1 MRRVAVTGIG
11 LVSAFGCDAETVWRA
26 LCAGE
31 SATRQLDAIDGNH
44 VAGAIGAP
52 VAGFSPREYIDGKL
66 LRLMTPAVGFG
77 VAAAELAAR
86 DSGRDFAAVDPTRL
100 GAFVGSR
107 GHSSDRQDLLAGV
120 QLATENGHFRL
131 DRYGAEGLARV
142 HPMWL
147 LKGLANNVLY
157 FISLKYNAQGMNN
170 NVSMGGI
177 AGTMAIGEGFEA
189 IRHGDVD
196 VAFAGGYDSCLDADR
211 LEMFSRAGLFA
222 SSDDPRRASQP
233 FSATRTGFV
242 PGEGAAM
249 FLMESLDL
257 AQARGA
263 RIYGELLGYGNATG
277 RSSPAATRASAEGF
291 ARALEVAMRDAAG
304 VSADAVFAHG
314 FATREIDAE
323 ETRGLKRAFGAA
335 AETIAAPAVTSMI
348 GYTFAASGALQAA
361 IALLALRDGRL
372 PPTINLVERD
382 PACDLDYV
390 AGTEARPATLNAVAV
405 NTANLAGAHAAL
417 LIGKVT

>member
-31 SATRQLDAIDGNH
+31 SATRAVDDIVGH
-44 VAGAIGAP
+44 RAGVIGAP
-52 VAGFSPREYIDGKL
+52 VCGFSAREYIDGKL
-66 LRLMTPAVGFG
+66 LRLMAPAVAFG

-86 DSGRDFAAVDPTRL
+86 DSGLDFAALDPTRL

-107 GHSSDRQDLLAGV
+107 GHSSDRQDLLAAV
-120 QLATENGHFRL
+120 QRSTENGHFRL

-170 NVSMGGI
+170 NVSMGGVG
-177 AGTMAIGEGFEA
+177 GTAAIGEGFDA

-196 VAFAGGYDSCLDADR
+196 VAFAGGYDSCLDPDR
-211 LEMFSRAGLFA
+211 MEMFASAGLFA
-222 SSDDPRRASQP
+222 SSSDPRRASQP

-249 FLMESLDL
+249 FVMESLDL

-263 RIYGELLGYGNATG
+263 RIHGELLGYGNATG
-277 RSSPAATRASAEGF
+277 RPSPAAARASAEGF
-291 ARALEVAMRDAAG
+291 ARALEVAMTDAAG
-304 VSADAVFAHG
+304 VTPDAAFAHG
-314 FATREIDAE
+314 FATRDIDEE
-323 ETRGLKRAFGAA
+323 ETLGLKRAFGAA
-335 AETIAAPAVTSMI
+335 AETIAAPAVSSMI
-348 GYTFAASGALQAA
+348 GYTFAASGAMQAA

-372 PPTINLVERD
+372 PPTINLVEPD

-417 LIGKVT
+417 IIGRVA